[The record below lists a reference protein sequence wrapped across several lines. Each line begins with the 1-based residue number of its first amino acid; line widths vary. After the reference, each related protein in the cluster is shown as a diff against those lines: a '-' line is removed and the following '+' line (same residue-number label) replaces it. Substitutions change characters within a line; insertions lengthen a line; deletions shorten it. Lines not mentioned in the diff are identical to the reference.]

1 LPLILSFAD
10 CKATCELAGILY
22 VDERPLRKLK
32 AFSIELSCL
41 ATEPSLKLLEQI
53 TKLILF
59 ITNNILFIELKK
71 NFYNHKQMPNHKTK
85 VVKPI
90 QSGTSD
96 YSLKLNYNIESDIK
110 PKGIKEKD
118 IFVMMK
124 GENKKKGKKK
134 SKA

>member
-1 LPLILSFAD
+1 
-10 CKATCELAGILY
+10 
-22 VDERPLRKLK
+22 
-32 AFSIELSCL
+32 
-41 ATEPSLKLLEQI
+41 
-53 TKLILF
+53 
-59 ITNNILFIELKK
+59 
-71 NFYNHKQMPNHKTK
+71 MPNHKTK

>member
-1 LPLILSFAD
+1 
-10 CKATCELAGILY
+10 
-22 VDERPLRKLK
+22 
-32 AFSIELSCL
+32 
-41 ATEPSLKLLEQI
+41 
-53 TKLILF
+53 
-59 ITNNILFIELKK
+59 
-71 NFYNHKQMPNHKTK
+71 MPKTK

-110 PKGIKEKD
+110 PKSIKEKD
-118 IFVMMK
+118 IFEMMK